1 MSNAAPRYSPNW
13 RWRRRERRKPVEI
26 QATPLPEVIEK
37 ATQQAQVR
45 PVKDKGELAPGKEP
59 WTRPDEYI
67 GALARRRTAR
77 HSRGENRPRTQPET
91 PRFSLSTL
99 PFLVLFGAL
108 LLIAVGIMVAAW
120 PGGSS
125 QPKERQIAARQ
136 IGTAEKGW
144 FQEAEKQFH
153 R

>member
-1 MSNAAPRYSPNW
+1 M
-13 RWRRRERRKPVEI
+13 
-26 QATPLPEVIEK
+26 
-37 ATQQAQVR
+37 
-45 PVKDKGELAPGKEP
+45 KDKGDLATGKEP

-77 HSRGENRPRTQPET
+77 HSRGEKMRPRTQPEA

-108 LLIAVGIMVAAW
+108 LLIAIGIMVAAW
-120 PGGSS
+120 PGMGS
-125 QPKERQIAARQ
+125 QPEKRQMASREL
-136 IGTAEKGW
+136 GKAEKGW
-144 FQEAEKQFH
+144 FQEAQKQFH

>member
-1 MSNAAPRYSPNW
+1 M
-13 RWRRRERRKPVEI
+13 
-26 QATPLPEVIEK
+26 
-37 ATQQAQVR
+37 
-45 PVKDKGELAPGKEP
+45 KDKGDLTAGNEP
-59 WTRPDEYI
+59 WTRPEEYL

-77 HSRGENRPRTQPET
+77 RFRGDKVRPRTQPEA

-125 QPKERQIAARQ
+125 PPAKRQQVASRE
-136 IGTAEKGW
+136 IGKAEKGW
-144 FQEAEKQFH
+144 FQEAQREMKPS

>member
-1 MSNAAPRYSPNW
+1 
-13 RWRRRERRKPVEI
+13 
-26 QATPLPEVIEK
+26 
-37 ATQQAQVR
+37 
-45 PVKDKGELAPGKEP
+45 VKDKGDLATGKEP

-77 HSRGENRPRTQPET
+77 HSRGEKMRPRTQPEA

-120 PGGSS
+120 PGTSS
-125 QPKERQIAARQ
+125 QPEKRQMASREL
-136 IGTAEKGW
+136 GKAEKGW
-144 FQEAEKQFH
+144 FQEAQKQFH

>member
-1 MSNAAPRYSPNW
+1 M
-13 RWRRRERRKPVEI
+13 
-26 QATPLPEVIEK
+26 
-37 ATQQAQVR
+37 
-45 PVKDKGELAPGKEP
+45 KDKGDLAQGSEP

-77 HSRGENRPRTQPET
+77 HSRGEKMRPRTQPEA

-108 LLIAVGIMVAAW
+108 LLIAVGIMIAAW
-120 PGGSS
+120 PGGGS
-125 QPKERQIAARQ
+125 QPEKRQIAAQ
-136 IGTAEKGW
+136 ELGKAEKGW
-144 FQEAEKQFH
+144 FQEAQKQFH

>member
-1 MSNAAPRYSPNW
+1 MKDNGD
-13 RWRRRERRKPVEI
+13 
-26 QATPLPEVIEK
+26 L
-37 ATQQAQVR
+37 AQ
-45 PVKDKGELAPGKEP
+45 GKEP

-77 HSRGENRPRTQPET
+77 RSRGDKVRPRTQPEA

-108 LLIAVGIMVAAW
+108 LLIAVGIMIAAW
-120 PGGSS
+120 PGGRSPPAKQHVAS
-125 QPKERQIAARQ
+125 RD
-136 IGTAEKGW
+136 IGRAEKGW

>member
-1 MSNAAPRYSPNW
+1 M
-13 RWRRRERRKPVEI
+13 
-26 QATPLPEVIEK
+26 
-37 ATQQAQVR
+37 
-45 PVKDKGELAPGKEP
+45 KDNGDLARGKEP

-77 HSRGENRPRTQPET
+77 RSRGDKVRPRTQPEA

-108 LLIAVGIMVAAW
+108 LLIAVGIMIAAW
-120 PGGSS
+120 PGGIS
-125 QPKERQIAARQ
+125 QQAKRQVASGDV
-136 IGTAEKGW
+136 GTAQKGW
-144 FQEAEKQFH
+144 FQEAQKQFH